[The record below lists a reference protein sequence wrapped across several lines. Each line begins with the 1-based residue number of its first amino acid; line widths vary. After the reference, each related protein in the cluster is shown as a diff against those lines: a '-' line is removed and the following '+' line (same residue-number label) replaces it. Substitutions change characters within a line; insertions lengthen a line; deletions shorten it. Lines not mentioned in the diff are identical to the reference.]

1 MARAEHRRI
10 LLRLYEDVPS
20 HQRILQWL
28 DGYSGRGLQTILC
41 EALAIGLP
49 QCLGEQS
56 RSRSLEK
63 VSASDSV
70 VATDVVLPVASVSR
84 DVSPALVP
92 SETTPVPAFVE
103 SQQSARKALQEL
115 FDKELAK

>member
-1 MARAEHRRI
+1 MARAVHRRI

-56 RSRSLEK
+56 CSRSLEK
-63 VSASDSV
+63 VSTPDSV
-70 VATDVVLPVASVSR
+70 AATDVVLPSVAPVSC
-84 DVSPALVP
+84 DVSPVPVP
-92 SETTPVPAFVE
+92 SPPVPAFVE
-103 SQQSARKALQEL
+103 SQQSARKALKEL
-115 FDKELAK
+115 FEKEINA